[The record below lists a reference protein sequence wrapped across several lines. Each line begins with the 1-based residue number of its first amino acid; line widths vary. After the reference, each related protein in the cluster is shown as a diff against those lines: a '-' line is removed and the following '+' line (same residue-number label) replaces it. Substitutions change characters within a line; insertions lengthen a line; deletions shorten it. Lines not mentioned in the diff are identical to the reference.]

1 MKRILRSDNRF
12 QLALLRDMLRD
23 NHVACVIKNE
33 LLAGAAGELPPTECW
48 PELWVLDDYQYDK
61 ALELVRAYSQAP
73 EAAPGPWVC
82 PSCQEQLDG
91 VFTQCWRCG
100 YERPNWEL
108 FDAEPPPST

>member
-1 MKRILRSDNRF
+1 MTASMKEAPSPDIED
-12 QLALLRDMLRD
+12 AL
-23 NHVACVIKNE
+23 E
-33 LLAGAAGELPPTECW
+33 
-48 PELWVLDDYQYDK
+48 